1 MTEKVTLEIAPDGGY
16 RILGGRTCDRMTP
29 RELLLLAAARCAAE
43 TALMIMHK
51 EQLTPR
57 HFEITSSGSLTDEA
71 APIEPSFGSFH
82 LVYRIECASE
92 EEQAKAG
99 RAVRLTQ
106 EKYCGMVRMLARIG
120 PVTHE
125 TAVVTTQPAGV

>member
-1 MTEKVTLEIAPDGGY
+1 MTEKVTLEIAPDGGS
-16 RILGGRTCDRMTP
+16 RIPDGRTCDRMTP
-29 RELLLLAAARCAAE
+29 RELLLLAAARCAGM
-43 TALMIMHK
+43 TAATIMHK

-57 HFEITSSGSLTDEA
+57 HFEIACSGSLTDEPA
-71 APIEPSFGSFH
+71 SIEPAFGSFH
-82 LVYRIECASE
+82 ISYRIECASE

>member
-1 MTEKVTLEIAPDGGY
+1 
-16 RILGGRTCDRMTP
+16 MTP

-51 EQLTPR
+51 EHLTPR
-57 HFEITSSGSLTDEA
+57 PFEITPSGSLTDEA

-106 EKYCGMVRMLARIG
+106 EKYCGMVRMLARIA

-125 TAVVTTQPAGV
+125 TAVVTTQPAGA

>member
-16 RILGGRTCDRMTP
+16 RILDGRTCDRMTP

-71 APIEPSFGSFH
+71 APIEPWFGAFH
-82 LVYRIECASE
+82 LGYRIECASG

-99 RAVRLTQ
+99 RDVRLTQ
-106 EKYCGMVRMLARIG
+106 EKYGGMVRMLARIG

>member
-16 RILGGRTCDRMTP
+16 RILDGRTCDRMTP

-43 TALMIMHK
+43 TALTIMHK

-71 APIEPSFGSFH
+71 AQIEPSFGSFH